1 MNKQFSNQPLVS
13 IIMNCYNGEAYLF
26 ESIKSV
32 LSQTYE
38 NWELIFWDNLSTDK
52 SKEILEGFSDKRIKY
67 FKADHFSTLYE
78 ARNLAIKKSIG
89 QFISFLD
96 VDDWWVP
103 EKLEVQIKCFESS
116 EVGLV
121 YSKYFVYNEKN
132 KKKKLITNKELPQGY
147 ITKQLLEDYTMG
159 IITVIFRKELLKIF
173 NLNFNPR
180 YNIIGDFD
188 FNIKLSQK
196 VKCSCIQKPLAFYR
210 IHGEN
215 YSLKNLN
222 EEIEELE
229 HWIKNQISS
238 GKQNEDNFNKINNL
252 ILYKKIFANI
262 SNNQRLLAVKK
273 IFKYP
278 NNYSKLKLMI
288 LLISPLSLLRRFN
301 LLN

>member
-1 MNKQFSNQPLVS
+1 MSKQFSNQPLVS
-13 IIMNCYNGEAYLF
+13 VIMNCYNGETYLF

-78 ARNLAIKKSIG
+78 ARNLAIKKSTG

-103 EKLEVQIKCFESS
+103 EKLEVQIKCFENS

-210 IHGEN
+210 VHGEN

-222 EEIEELE
+222 EEIQELE
-229 HWIKNQISS
+229 HWIKNQVSS
-238 GKQNEDNFNKINNL
+238 DKQNVNNFNKINNL
-252 ILYKKIFANI
+252 ILYKKIFVNI
-262 SNNQRLLAVKK
+262 SNNQRFLAVKK

-278 NNYSKLKLMI
+278 NNYLKLKLLI

>member
-52 SKEILEGFSDKRIKY
+52 SKEILDGFSDKRIKY

-78 ARNLAIKKSIG
+78 ARNLAIKKSTG

-210 IHGEN
+210 VHGEN

-222 EEIEELE
+222 KEIQELE
-229 HWIKNQISS
+229 YWIKNQVSS
-238 GKQNEDNFNKINNL
+238 DKQNVSNFNKINNL
-252 ILYKKIFANI
+252 ILYKKIFVNI
-262 SNNQRLLAVKK
+262 SNNQRFLAVKK

-278 NNYSKLKLMI
+278 NNYLKLKLLI

>member
-1 MNKQFSNQPLVS
+1 MDKQFNNQPLVS

-32 LSQTYE
+32 LLQTYE
-38 NWELIFWDNLSTDK
+38 NWELIFWDNISTDK
-52 SKEILEGFSDKRIKY
+52 SKEILDGFSDKRIKY

-116 EVGLV
+116 DVGLV

-173 NLNFNPR
+173 NLSFNPK

-210 IHGEN
+210 VHGEN

-222 EEIEELE
+222 EEIQELE
-229 HWIKNQISS
+229 YWIKNQVSS
-238 GKQNEDNFNKINNL
+238 DKQNINNFNKINNL

-288 LLISPLSLLRRFN
+288 LLISPPSLLRRFN

>member
-1 MNKQFSNQPLVS
+1 MNKQFSDQPLVS
-13 IIMNCYNGEAYLF
+13 IIMNCYNGEAYLA

-32 LSQTYE
+32 LSHTYE

-52 SKEILEGFSDKRIKY
+52 SKEILKGFSDERIKY

-78 ARNLAIKKSIG
+78 ARNLAIKQSTG
-89 QFISFLD
+89 QLISFLD

-103 EKLEVQIKCFESS
+103 EKLALQIKCFENS

-132 KKKKLITNKELPQGY
+132 KKKKLIRNKELPQGH
-147 ITKQLLEDYTMG
+147 ITRQLLDDYTMG
-159 IITVIFRKELLKIF
+159 IITVIFRKELLKTF
-173 NLNFNPR
+173 NLNFNPK

-196 VKCSCIQKPLAFYR
+196 VKCSCIQKTLAFFR

-222 EEIEELE
+222 EEIIELE
-229 HWIKNQISS
+229 YWVKNQILLD
-238 GKQNEDNFNKINNL
+238 KQNVKNFDKINNL
-252 ILYKKIFANI
+252 ILYKKIFVNI
-262 SNNQRLLAVKK
+262 SNNNRFLALKE

-278 NNYSKLKLMI
+278 NNYLKLKLLI
-288 LLISPLSLLRRFN
+288 LLISPISLLKRFN